1 MKADHRKELGTN
13 ALADYLGNAL
23 QQAKEGP
30 SQKTLIYAGIVL
42 LVVGIV
48 AAFWYFST
56 LAKARDSARWGQ
68 LGALSQDT
76 EADVD
81 SKDLKAITDKYPGA
95 FPDMLQQLYELDKFE
110 QENPGTAQAR
120 VTRFQI
126 ARLLMRQTDANWE
139 RSEKPD
145 DARKRLEKAR
155 EIYQKLI
162 DESGDMP
169 ELAEEALVNT
179 AKAYEILGD
188 FDNAKKFYERLKKD
202 HPKSPHIATAD
213 KALVRLNNDKDAA
226 VLKKA
231 AAKP

>member
-13 ALADYLGNAL
+13 ALAEYLGNAL

-42 LVVGIV
+42 LVAGIV

-56 LAKARDSARWGQ
+56 LTKARDSARWGQ

-76 EADVD
+76 DADVD
-81 SKDLKAITDKYPGA
+81 SKDLKAIADKYPGA
-95 FPDMLQQLYELDKFE
+95 FSDTRQRLYELDKFE
-110 QENPGTAQAR
+110 QEHPGTAQAR
-120 VTRFQI
+120 LARFQI

-139 RSEKPD
+139 RSEKLD

-162 DESGDMP
+162 DESGDVP
-169 ELAEEALVNT
+169 ALAQEALLNT
-179 AKAYEILGD
+179 AKANEDLGNFGD
-188 FDNAKKFYERLKKD
+188 ARKFYERLKKD
-202 HPKSPHIATAD
+202 HPKSPYVATAD
-213 KALVRLNNDKDAA
+213 KALARLNNDQDAA
-226 VLKKA
+226 LLENA
-231 AAKP
+231 AVKP